1 MIRLPRVAAWAVAI
15 LLAAVFAMVGFSK
28 LEGASAMRWSERFAR
43 WGYRAE
49 ARYVVGV
56 LEILGGLG
64 VLIPQSRRAA
74 AALLAPLMIGAMGT
88 HAVNAEFARLIPPLI
103 LGGLAGLL
111 YSSAPSSR
119 SRHARSP

>member
-15 LLAAVFAMVGFSK
+15 VLAAVFVMVGFSK
-28 LEGASAMRWSERFAR
+28 LKGASAMRWGERFAR
-43 WGYRAE
+43 WGYPAE

-64 VLIPQSRRAA
+64 VLIPRSRRAA
-74 AALLAPLMIGAMGT
+74 AAVLAALMIGAIGT

-111 YSSAPSSR
+111 FSSAPRR
-119 SRHARSP
+119 SVHDRSP